1 MMYSKDKHIETF
13 DFGVAELYRDYILMV
28 MNEGITVDFEI
39 NKQLCE
45 YAANYYKNRQFGYIT
60 HRRNSYSVDPYVYRE
75 TSKLKGLVAFAIVSD
90 KHIRRETAILEQ
102 IFLNKPLK
110 TFKDLKPAISWVQS
124 HVNFS

>member
-1 MMYSKDKHIETF
+1 MHSNEKHIETF
-13 DFGVAELYRDYILMV
+13 EFGVAEMHRDYILMV

-39 NKQLCE
+39 NRQLCE

-60 HRRNSYSVDPYVYRE
+60 HRKNSYSVDPYVYRE

-90 KHIRRETAILEQ
+90 KHIRRETAILEK

-110 TFKDLKPAISWVQS
+110 TFKDLNAAIAWVQS
-124 HVNFS
+124 HTNSN